1 MTACNQAEV
10 LAGAIALGE
19 ATDAERQA
27 YRGHVATCS
36 ACLRA
41 NGGEREIE
49 RTMACVGAARDGETW
64 DPDLAAG
71 VRERMNGR
79 KRLWRTG
86 LTVAGACIA
95 ASLLLNFAA
104 VTGLVKI
111 APSFADPLVLKY
123 NGTSITLEHR
133 STASL
138 PQPTSA
144 PRMIVEHNIVTLTRQ
159 PASASARVARVS
171 TSSASVIPNQPPV
184 TRDVGIKPSATV
196 ASAPVTNFG
205 STPVWRRNT
214 GSGGGGGTVSQAL
227 GVQTPSLDRQ
237 TQSIVVAPAYTV
249 RAPAP
254 IGGETALTPQ
264 PAPIAYAQNAS
275 GTSVFEVQIDERG
288 NPTKCAITKS
298 SGFLSL
304 DDAVC
309 RAAMKTHYSPKLVNG
324 RPVPGSYTDAFTF
337 RSNGSGEGV

>member
-19 ATDAERQA
+19 ATDAERQT

-41 NGGEREIE
+41 NGGEHEIE
-49 RTMACVGAARDGETW
+49 RTMARVGQARDGETW
-64 DPDLAAG
+64 DPDLTAL
-71 VRERMNGR
+71 VREKMNGR
-79 KRLWRTG
+79 KRLLRAG

-95 ASLLLNFAA
+95 ISLAFNLAMVA
-104 VTGLVKI
+104 GLGRI
-111 APSFADPLVLKY
+111 APSFADPLVLNY
-123 NGTSITLEHR
+123 DGQRIVLEHR
-133 STASL
+133 STAAL
-138 PQPTSA
+138 PQATAA
-144 PRMIVEHNIVTLTRQ
+144 PRMVVEHNVVTLTRQ
-159 PASASARVARVS
+159 PAAVGAVGPRAPQA
-171 TSSASVIPNQPPV
+171 TIPSVQQAP
-184 TRDVGIKPSATV
+184 RTV
-196 ASAPVTNFG
+196 ASTA
-205 STPVWRRNT
+205 STLAAAQKTFDDTPIWRR
-214 GSGGGGGTVSQAL
+214 GSGGGGGSIAVTQTTTSVSQ
-227 GVQTPSLDRQ
+227 TIPRLDRQ
-237 TQSIVVAPAYTV
+237 TDSIVVAPAYTI
-249 RAPAP
+249 RAPEP

-288 NPTKCAITKS
+288 VPTKCAITKS

-309 RAAMKTHYSPKLVNG
+309 RAAMKARYSPKLVNG

-337 RSNGSGEGV
+337 RSSGNGEGL

>member
-36 ACLRA
+36 SCLRA
-41 NGGEREIE
+41 NGGEHEIE
-49 RTMACVGAARDGETW
+49 RTIACVGRARADETW
-64 DPDLAAG
+64 DPDLTPL
-71 VRERMNGR
+71 VREKMNGR
-79 KRLWRTG
+79 KRLLRAG

-95 ASLLLNFAA
+95 ISLAFNLAM
-104 VTGLVKI
+104 VTGLTKI
-111 APSFADPLVLKY
+111 APSFADPLVLNY
-123 NGTSITLEHR
+123 DGQRIVLEHR
-133 STASL
+133 STAAL
-138 PQPTSA
+138 PQATSA
-144 PRMIVEHNIVTLTRQ
+144 PRMVVEHNVVTLTRQ
-159 PASASARVARVS
+159 PA
-171 TSSASVIPNQPPV
+171 
-184 TRDVGIKPSATV
+184 TV
-196 ASAPVTNFG
+196 AVSGARAPQTAAVTPHAQQPAASTAATLGTASQQKNF
-205 STPVWRRNT
+205 SDTPIWQR
-214 GSGGGGGTVSQAL
+214 GSGGGGGNTAVVQTSTSVSQSI
-227 GVQTPSLDRQ
+227 PRLDGK
-237 TQSIVVAPAYTV
+237 TESIVVAPAYTV
-249 RAPAP
+249 RAPEP

-309 RAAMKTHYSPKLVNG
+309 RAAMKARYSPKLLNG

-337 RSNGSGEGV
+337 RSNGNGEGL

>member
-1 MTACNQAEV
+1 LTACNQAEV

-36 ACLRA
+36 SCLRA
-41 NGGEREIE
+41 NGGEHEIE
-49 RTMACVGAARDGETW
+49 RTMACVGQARSDETW
-64 DPDLAAG
+64 DPDLTAL
-71 VRERMNGR
+71 VREKMNGR
-79 KRLWRTG
+79 KRLLRAG

-95 ASLLLNFAA
+95 ISLAFNLAM
-104 VTGLVKI
+104 VTGLTKI
-111 APSFADPLVLKY
+111 APSFADPLVLNY
-123 NGTSITLEHR
+123 DGQRIVLEHR
-133 STASL
+133 STAAL
-138 PQPTSA
+138 PQATSA
-144 PRMIVEHNIVTLTRQ
+144 PRMVVEHNVVTLTRQ
-159 PASASARVARVS
+159 PVSVAVDNVLRAPQTVPVATHAQQSVAST
-171 TSSASVIPNQPPV
+171 TSSLGAASPQ
-184 TRDVGIKPSATV
+184 K
-196 ASAPVTNFG
+196 NFG
-205 STPVWRRNT
+205 DTPIWRR
-214 GSGGGGGTVSQAL
+214 GSGGGGGNTAIVQTTTSVSQ
-227 GVQTPSLDRQ
+227 TIPRLDRQ
-237 TQSIVVAPAYTV
+237 TDSIVVAPAYTV
-249 RAPAP
+249 RAPEP

-309 RAAMKTHYSPKLVNG
+309 SAAMKARSSPKLVNG

-337 RSNGSGEGV
+337 RSNGNGEGF

>member
-41 NGGEREIE
+41 NGGEHEIE
-49 RTMACVGAARDGETW
+49 RTMACVGRARADETW
-64 DPDLAAG
+64 DPDLTAS
-71 VRERMNGR
+71 VREKMNGR
-79 KRLWRTG
+79 KRLLRAS

-95 ASLLLNFAA
+95 ISIAFNLAMVA
-104 VTGLVKI
+104 GLGRI
-111 APSFADPLVLKY
+111 APSFADPLVLNY
-123 NGTSITLEHR
+123 DGQRIVLEHR
-133 STASL
+133 STAAL
-138 PQPTSA
+138 PQPTAA
-144 PRMIVEHNIVTLTRQ
+144 PRMVVEHNVVTLTRQ
-159 PASASARVARVS
+159 PASVVA
-171 TSSASVIPNQPPV
+171 A
-184 TRDVGIKPSATV
+184 
-196 ASAPVTNFG
+196 APVPQTIPSLPHPQRPIASTGATLDAASPLKTFG
-205 STPVWRRNT
+205 DTPVWRRGT
-214 GSGGGGGTVSQAL
+214 GGGGGNTAIAQTTTSVSQ
-227 GVQTPSLDRQ
+227 TIPRLDRQ
-237 TQSIVVAPAYTV
+237 TDSIVVAPAYTV
-249 RAPAP
+249 RAPEP

-298 SGFLSL
+298 SGYLSL

-309 RAAMKTHYSPKLVNG
+309 RAAMKARYSPKLVNG

-337 RSNGSGEGV
+337 RSSGSGEGF